1 MIKFYYISTRMN
13 NTLKLLTYQ
22 RLKDVFVGKARSLSD
37 SGTFHKISL
46 IAFFAWIGLG
56 ADGISSSAY
65 GPEEAFRYLGQH
77 HSLALFV
84 AFGTIFTIIII
95 SSSYKQ
101 IIKLFPHGGGGYF
114 VASKLLSPSIG
125 MISGSALL
133 IDYLLTITLSI
144 SSGADAIFS
153 FLPAQF
159 HQYKLLLAVA
169 ALLLLIFLN
178 IRGVKESVI
187 FLTPIFVLFMV
198 THVFLILYVFISKSP
213 DLVTTVNDTTADYK
227 SSVAQL
233 GMLGTFFIILKA
245 YTMGAG
251 TFTGIEA
258 VSNGMPI
265 LREPR
270 LSTARKTMNLMAAS
284 LSFLVF
290 GLLMGYALYKVQINP
305 LKTLNAVLLEASTA
319 GWSRMIGYPF
329 VTVTLFSEAALLFV
343 AAQTGFLD
351 GPRIMANMAADQWL
365 PKRFASLSDRLVNQ
379 RGVVLMG
386 VAAIVLMI
394 ISKGKVSLLVVL
406 YSINVF
412 ITFTLSQLGMVRHWW
427 HVRKKDSEWIK
438 GILVNGIGLVLT
450 TFILAS
456 VIIFKFREGGWATL
470 VITGVLAGIAFKI
483 RQHYYKIKCRLH
495 KLRSTARHHFDA
507 MVLKHERVSKSRNKL
522 IYKVDEPTAVILV
535 SGFGGTGLT
544 SLMKVIENFPGTCT
558 NIIFIRIGVINSK
571 NFRGTR
577 EMEEFKESVLKDG
590 LRYVECAN
598 KLGYFARYF
607 WTIGTDPVF
616 EIERMLPRLLRNIKK
631 PTFFG
636 GQLVF
641 NTRYSFEGL
650 LHNHTIFMVQRK
662 LFKRGVPVV
671 ILPINVPD

>member
-1 MIKFYYISTRMN
+1 MRKGIKLPTE
-13 NTLKLLTYQ
+13 LKF
-22 RLKDVFVGKARSLSD
+22 KEVFIGKARSLSD
-37 SGTFHKISL
+37 KGTFHKISL
-46 IAFFAWIGLG
+46 IAFLAWIGLG
-56 ADGISSSAY
+56 ADGISSSSY

-84 AFGTIFTIIII
+84 ALGTIFTILII
-95 SSSYKQ
+95 STSYKQ

-114 VASKLLSPSIG
+114 VASKLLSPTLG

-153 FLPAQF
+153 FLPVSLHF
-159 HQYKLLLAVA
+159 LKLVVAVA
-169 ALLLLIFLN
+169 ALLFLIILN
-178 IRGVKESVI
+178 MRGVKESVI
-187 FLTPIFVLFMV
+187 FLTPIFVLFMI
-198 THVFLILYVFISKSP
+198 THVFLICYVFYARSSDLTTTITETSTDLHASIS
-213 DLVTTVNDTTADYK
+213 
-227 SSVAQL
+227 QL
-233 GMLGTFFIILKA
+233 GIFGTLFIILKA
-245 YTMGAG
+245 YSMGAG

-270 LSTARKTMNLMAAS
+270 QVTARKTMNLMALS

-290 GLLMGYALYKVQINP
+290 GLLMGYSLYKVQINP
-305 LKTLNAVLLEASTA
+305 FKTLNAVLLDASTA
-319 GWSRMIGYPF
+319 GWSKIIGYPF
-329 VTVTLFSEAALLFV
+329 VTITLISEAALLFV

-379 RGVVLMG
+379 RGVIMMG
-386 VAAIVLMI
+386 ASAIVLMI
-394 ISKGKVSLLVVL
+394 ISRGSVSLLVVL

-412 ITFTLSQLGMVRHWW
+412 ITFSLSQLGMVRHWW
-427 HVRKKDSEWIK
+427 HSRNKDKDWLK
-438 GILVNGIGLVLT
+438 GLLVNGIGLVLT
-450 TFILAS
+450 TFILIS
-456 VIIFKFREGGWATL
+456 VIIFKFGEGGWATL
-470 VITGVLAGIAFKI
+470 VITGTLAFLAFRI
-483 RQHYYKIKCRLH
+483 RKHYYVVKCRLQ
-495 KLRSTARHHFDA
+495 KLRLTSFKHFDEIY
-507 MVLKHERVSKSRNKL
+507 LRQGIDEKQIKKL
-522 IYKVDEPTAVILV
+522 QYKPDDPTAIILV
-535 SGFGGTGLT
+535 SGFGGTGMT
-544 SLMKVIENFPGTCT
+544 ALMKVIETFPGTCS
-558 NIIFIRIGVINSK
+558 NIIFLRIGVINSK

-577 EMEEFKESVLKDG
+577 EIDHFKESVISDG
-590 LRYVECAN
+590 LKYIHYAN
-598 KLGYFARYF
+598 QLGHYARYF

-616 EIERMLPRLLRNIKK
+616 EIERMLPRLIKNIKY

-641 NTRYSFEGL
+641 STRYSFEAL

-662 LFKRGVPVV
+662 LFKKGQPVI

>member
-1 MIKFYYISTRMN
+1 MKKVLYIPTYSG
-13 NTLKLLTYQ
+13 LKNVIL
-22 RLKDVFVGKARSLSD
+22 GKARSLSD

-46 IAFFAWIGLG
+46 IAFLAWIGLG

-77 HSLALFV
+77 HSLTLFV

-133 IDYLLTITLSI
+133 IDYMLTITLSI

-153 FLPAQF
+153 FLPAHF
-159 HQYKLLLAVA
+159 HQFKLIMAVV
-169 ALLLLIFLN
+169 ALFLLIILN
-178 IRGVKESVI
+178 LRGVKESVL
-187 FLTPIFVLFMV
+187 FLTPIFVLFMAS
-198 THVFLILYVFISKSP
+198 HIFLILYIFISKSS
-213 DLVTTVNDTTADYK
+213 DLVHTVTDTTADFK

-233 GMLGTFFIILKA
+233 GMFGTFFIIMKA
-245 YTMGAG
+245 YSMGAG

-265 LREPR
+265 LREPK
-270 LSTARKTMNLMAAS
+270 LVTARKTMNLMAAS

-290 GLLMGYALYKVQINP
+290 GLLMGYALYKVQVNP
-305 LKTLNAVLLEASTA
+305 LKTLNAVLLEVSTS
-319 GWSRMIGYPF
+319 GWNRLIGYPF
-329 VTVTLFSEAALLFV
+329 VTLTLFSEAALLFV
-343 AAQTGFLD
+343 AAQAGFLD

-365 PKRFASLSDRLVNQ
+365 PKRFTSLSDRLVNQ
-379 RGVVLMG
+379 RGVILMG
-386 VAAIVLMI
+386 LSAIVLMI
-394 ISKGKVSLLVVL
+394 ISRGSVSLLVVL

-427 HVRKKDSEWIK
+427 QVRKKENDWLK
-438 GILVNGIGLVLT
+438 GLLVNGIGLVLT
-450 TFILAS
+450 TFILTS
-456 VIIFKFREGGWATL
+456 VIIFKFSEGGWVTL
-470 VITGVLAGIAFKI
+470 LITSVVAFIAFRI
-483 RQHYYKIKCRLH
+483 RKHYYRVKCRLQ
-495 KLRSTARHHFDA
+495 KLR
-507 MVLKHERVSKSRNKL
+507 VSSFNQFKELYKKQGITVKAIQKL
-522 IYKVDEPTAVILV
+522 RYEKEAPTAIILV

-544 SLMKVIENFPGTCT
+544 ALMKVIENFPGTCT
-558 NIIFIRIGVINSK
+558 NIIFLRIGVINSR

-577 EMEEFKESVLKDG
+577 EMEEFKETVHKDG
-590 LRYVECAN
+590 YKYIDYAN
-598 KLGYFARYF
+598 QLGYYARYF
-607 WTIGTDPVF
+607 WTIGIDPVL

-641 NTRYSFEGL
+641 AKRYSYEGL

-662 LFKRGVPVV
+662 LFKRGIPVV